1 MIKKKKTNFIF
12 LAFFFLFLRVH
23 GDSRRWKIANKI
35 KKKFKLAVEPEVWF
49 RSWKYLCASCIKL
62 KHCALATPPGSETEF
77 EVIPPPACH
86 VWIGPTLMTNYQL
99 SERAPRA
106 QWHQR
111 RGILPHSGGQRTPWP
126 SFSCLSL
133 DLEGQCGG
141 TRNEDTLNIPFLDVW
156 KWQEAEKECTH
167 LLVKKLCS
175 ILLTRILVRGV
186 LVAVY
191 SRTNHRPT

>member
-1 MIKKKKTNFIF
+1 M
-12 LAFFFLFLRVH
+12 AFFFLFLRVH

-35 KKKFKLAVEPEVWF
+35 KKFKLAVEPEVWF

-86 VWIGPTLMTNYQL
+86 VWIGPTLMTNYRL

-111 RGILPHSGGQRTPWP
+111 RGILPHSGGRRTPRP

-141 TRNEDTLNIPFLDVW
+141 TGNEDTLNIPFLDVEVTRDREG
-156 KWQEAEKECTH
+156 KHPPPCKEVVQH
-167 LLVKKLCS
+167 PVEM
-175 ILLTRILVRGV
+175 LTKFPVRGV
-186 LVAVY
+186 LV
-191 SRTNHRPT
+191 SHSNF